1 MQERVEREVQIVLDE
16 KSIKVLKE
24 LSKIH
29 INSFINYCIR
39 LGEKSDLYEIL
50 TGKAEEIKVPKIVEK
65 EGGKE
70 PKEVEKPK
78 EETATQTQKSSN
90 SGFSISSS
98 FSDF

>member
-65 EGGKE
+65 EE

>member
-78 EETATQTQKSSN
+78 EEIGTQKSSN